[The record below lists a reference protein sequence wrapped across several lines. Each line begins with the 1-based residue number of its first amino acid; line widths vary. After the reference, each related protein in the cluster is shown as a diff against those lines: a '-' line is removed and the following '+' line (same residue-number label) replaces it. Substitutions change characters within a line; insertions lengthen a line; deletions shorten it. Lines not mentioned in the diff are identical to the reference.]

1 MVVKPARQF
10 VASVAV
16 GLAATCAACGGS
28 AIERPAGA
36 STLLERT
43 ATAPAGAWRRLPL
56 PAVLGS
62 GCGLASLPSGELV
75 AVSAESIARSSDD
88 GQSWSVAPI
97 PAFEARYSNS
107 GGSPYV
113 DRDGIDKPWY
123 AHGPLE
129 ESPPVA
135 SVAIVGPNALLFHL
149 GTFSTA
155 VSTVPLASVYGT
167 PSRTIYLSKGGSVDG
182 LGYDGPR
189 RAALS
194 GEPVLVG
201 QVYGRATIYGSTDE
215 GRTWEPRWRGEPDG
229 PRIAAV
235 AGVSDSEGYL
245 VLSDGTLEH
254 STDGLLSWQVSG
266 SVPVAIAR
274 DVSAMNV
281 TEAGAIVVLGSRGR
295 GAISLDRGRSWATIG
310 LPMHA
315 DIFDIQSSGELVWAV
330 GAGGA
335 VLESQDGGATFSKVD
350 LPAGASGRQ
359 VHVRDGRAWIVL
371 GDAIY
376 VSPGVG

>member
-1 MVVKPARQF
+1 MKPARLL
-10 VASVAV
+10 VAMIAV
-16 GLAATCAACGGS
+16 GVAATCAACGGS

-36 STLLERT
+36 STLLEAS
-43 ATAPAGAWRRLPL
+43 ATAPAGAWRRVPL

-88 GQSWSVAPI
+88 GQSWSVTPI

-113 DRDGIDKPWY
+113 NRDGIDKPWY

-135 SVAIVGPNALLFHL
+135 SVALVGPNALLFHL
-149 GTFSTA
+149 GTYSTA

-194 GEPVLVG
+194 AEPVLVG
-201 QVYGRATIYGSTDE
+201 QVYGRATIYGSTDD

-235 AGVSDSEGYL
+235 SSVSDSEGYL
-245 VLSDGTLEH
+245 VLSDGTLAH
-254 STDGLLSWQVSG
+254 STDGLRSWQVSG
-266 SVPVAIAR
+266 SVPAAIAR
-274 DVSAMNV
+274 DVSAMSI
-281 TEAGAIVVLGSRGR
+281 TESGAIVVLGSRGR
-295 GAISLDRGRSWATIG
+295 GAISRDRGRSWATVE
-310 LPMHA
+310 LPVRSEIY
-315 DIFDIQSSGELVWAV
+315 DIATSGELVWAV

-335 VLESQDGGATFSKVD
+335 VLESLDGGSTFSRVD

-359 VHVRDGRAWIVL
+359 VHVRGSRAWIVL
-371 GDAIY
+371 GDAVY
-376 VSPGVG
+376 VSPEAGR

>member
-1 MVVKPARQF
+1 MKPGRQLI
-10 VASVAV
+10 A
-16 GLAATCAACGGS
+16 GLAAGLAALSGACGGS
-28 AIERPAGA
+28 AIEPHAGA
-36 STLLERT
+36 STLLE
-43 ATAPAGAWRRLPL
+43 ATVSAPVDAWRRVPL

-62 GCGLASLPSGELV
+62 GCGLATLASGELV
-75 AVSAESIARSSDD
+75 ALSAEAMARSGD
-88 GQSWSVAPI
+88 GGQTWAVAPL
-97 PAFEARYSNS
+97 AVSETRYTNS
-107 GGSPYV
+107 GAAPYV
-113 DRDGIDKPWY
+113 DRGGIDRPWY

-129 ESPPVA
+129 GSPPVA
-135 SVAIVGPNALLFHL
+135 SVALVGPNALVFHL

-155 VSTVPLASVYGT
+155 VSIVPLAGVYGT
-167 PSRTIYLSKGGSVDG
+167 PSRTVYLSKGGSVDG

-189 RAALS
+189 RAALA

-201 QVYGRATIYGSTDE
+201 QVYGRATIYASSDE

-229 PRIAAV
+229 PRIAAIS
-235 AGVSDSEGYL
+235 GVSDSEGYL

-254 STDGLLSWQVSG
+254 STDALLSWQVSG
-266 SVPVAIAR
+266 SVPAAIAR

-295 GAISLDRGRSWATIG
+295 GAISRDRGRSWATID
-310 LPMHA
+310 LPVRA
-315 DIFDIQSSGELVWAV
+315 EIFDVASSGDLVWAV

-335 VLESQDGGATFSKVD
+335 VLESRDGGSTFRQVD

-376 VSPGVG
+376 VSPGVGR